1 MTWIQPP
8 RLFAV
13 LLAVSVLSAGLPVGA
28 AAAGGSG
35 GSGGFGENTVT
46 VTRGDTVEIT
56 VSHSDT
62 ATVWIG
68 SERSGFLLEVVLGGS
83 GTDTFTIDTYA
94 TTGSP
99 GSFVSGA
106 GSATLHTHQLQR
118 PLAATDYAMNVTV
131 GGVEQDIGRLTV
143 EPREEMNATTRIA
156 PGSLVDDETPGAD
169 AVIGSSV
176 ERDTVARG
184 DLVVMPVAESGL
196 ENALNVDDLDGDG
209 NANGIAVR
217 LTELDP
223 EPNTEAETLVATED
237 PGLTVLPDLE
247 NDRFLVLWDTST
259 RTLKPHSNHSWRM
272 DVVLTSANGLV
283 ETDTTVATT
292 RVQLEAPTVETN
304 GPDHRDFYPW
314 DEATVQVNGTTNLA
328 PGSTLNARAKSLEP
342 PFLAQSDAT
351 VGANG
356 TFSTALDLSKAGP
369 GQSVPVWVLGFKD
382 STKRTV
388 VRYAEQALFSFRDQV
403 SNGEVVL
410 VDSVHLGAG
419 GFVEARVNGS
429 RVGVSE
435 HLSPGTHEDVTVDVD
450 PALDEPRNVTV
461 VARLDR
467 DLDGSFNA
475 STDRAYTRAGTD
487 VDAAVNA
494 SAYVRLQG
502 VGTTTTTPTTS
513 TSTATTTATPMTTT
527 THLAASGP
535 LVERTPI
542 PALAAAD
549 SGVNAP
555 FPAWTAVV
563 AVLAGGLLAARH
575 RGDRS

>member
-1 MTWIQPP
+1 MMTWTQPP
-8 RLFAV
+8 RLLAV

-28 AAAGGSG
+28 AAVGGSG
-35 GSGGFGENTVT
+35 SFGDNTVT

-68 SERSGFLLEVVLGGS
+68 SERSGFLLEVVIGGS
-83 GTDTFTIDTYA
+83 GTHTFTIDTYA

-118 PLAATDYAMNVTV
+118 PLAATEYAMNVTV
-131 GGVEQDIGRLTV
+131 DGVEQDIGRLTV

-156 PGSLVDDETPGAD
+156 PGSLLDEETPD
-169 AVIGSSV
+169 ANAMMGSST

-184 DLVVMPVAESGL
+184 DLVVMPVVESGL
-196 ENALNVDDLDGDG
+196 ENALNVDDLDGDA

-237 PGLTVLPDLE
+237 PGLSVLPDLE

-259 RTLKPHSNHSWRM
+259 RALEPHSNHSWRM
-272 DVVLTSANGLV
+272 DVVLTPANGLV
-283 ETDTTVATT
+283 EEETTVAST
-292 RVQLEAPTVETN
+292 RVQLDAPTVDTE
-304 GPDHRDFYPW
+304 GPDHRVFYPW
-314 DEATVQVNGTTNLA
+314 DDATVRVNGTTNLA
-328 PGSTLNARAKSLEP
+328 PGSTLNVRAKSLEP
-342 PFLAQSDAT
+342 PFLAQSDVT

-369 GQSVPVWVLGFKD
+369 GQSVPVWVLGYRD
-382 STKRTV
+382 ATKRTV

-403 SNGEVVL
+403 SNGEVLL

-419 GFVEARVNGS
+419 GFVEVLVNGS

-435 HLSPGTHEDVTVDVD
+435 HLSPGTHEDVTIDIA
-450 PALDEPRNVTV
+450 PALEEPRDVRV

-475 STDRAYTRAGTD
+475 STDRAYTRAGNDTD
-487 VDAAVNA
+487 APVNA
-494 SAYVRLQG
+494 TAYVRLQG
-502 VGTTTTTPTTS
+502 VGATTTTTSVTTTATPTT
-513 TSTATTTATPMTTT
+513 AATPMTTT

-549 SGVNAP
+549 SGVSVP

-563 AVLAGGLLAARH
+563 AVLAGGWLAGRH
-575 RGDRS
+575 RGDQP